1 MAIVGPKHWRSKQ
14 IESALEQA
22 NEECD
27 IVEIGYVPDEEMHT
41 LVKHSTGVLMPSHYE
56 GFGIPLA
63 LARSYGIP
71 SLTSCNSSL
80 VEVTEA
86 NTIYADP
93 GSEDSLA
100 LGMYQLLQ
108 QQSINNMPIKD
119 DWLSY
124 TRDLIHLHLQETKNI
139 KFENTKIQKVA

>member
-1 MAIVGPKHWRSKQ
+1 
-14 IESALEQA
+14 
-22 NEECD
+22 
-27 IVEIGYVPDEEMHT
+27 MHS
-41 LVKHSTGVLMPSHYE
+41 LVKHSSGVLMPSLYE

-71 SLTSCNSSL
+71 TLTASNSSL

-86 NTIYADP
+86 NTIFVDP
-93 GSEDSLA
+93 GSKDSLA
-100 LGMYQLLQ
+100 LGLYELLKQ
-108 QQSINNMPIKD
+108 PFQNISMKD

-139 KFENTKIQKVA
+139 KFENTKIPKVA

>member
-1 MAIVGPKHWRSKQ
+1 M
-14 IESALEQA
+14 ET
-22 NEECD
+22 
-27 IVEIGYVPDEEMHT
+27 GYVPDKELQA
-41 LVKHSTGVLMPSHYE
+41 LVKNSSGVLMPSLYE

-63 LARSYGIP
+63 LARGYGIP
-71 SLTSCNSSL
+71 TLTSCNSSL

-93 GSEDSLA
+93 TSMDSLA

-108 QQSINNMPIKD
+108 QPLPTKPKVD

-124 TRDLIHLHLQETKNI
+124 TRDLIHLHLQESNNISAKNS
-139 KFENTKIQKVA
+139 KILRLSLIHI

>member
-1 MAIVGPKHWRSKQ
+1 
-14 IESALEQA
+14 
-22 NEECD
+22 
-27 IVEIGYVPDEEMHT
+27 
-41 LVKHSTGVLMPSHYE
+41 MPSLYE

-71 SLTSCNSSL
+71 SLTACNSSL

-100 LGMYQLLQ
+100 LGMYELLQ
-108 QQSINNMPIKD
+108 QPFQNISMKD

-124 TRDLIHLHLQETKNI
+124 TRDLIQLHLQESTNI
-139 KFENTKIQKVA
+139 KLDNTPIYRVT

>member
-1 MAIVGPKHWRSKQ
+1 
-14 IESALEQA
+14 
-22 NEECD
+22 
-27 IVEIGYVPDEEMHT
+27 
-41 LVKHSTGVLMPSHYE
+41 MPSLYE

-71 SLTSCNSSL
+71 TLTACNSSL

-86 NTIYADP
+86 NTIYAEP
-93 GSEDSLA
+93 GSVDSLA

-108 QQSINNMPIKD
+108 QPMQNIPIMD

-124 TRDLIHLHLQETKNI
+124 TRDLINLHLQESNNTSA
-139 KFENTKIQKVA
+139 ENSKTLKVS

>member
-1 MAIVGPKHWRSKQ
+1 MS
-14 IESALEQA
+14 
-22 NEECD
+22 
-27 IVEIGYVPDEEMHT
+27 
-41 LVKHSTGVLMPSHYE
+41 
-56 GFGIPLA
+56 LA

-71 SLTSCNSSL
+71 TLTSCNSSL

-93 GSEDSLA
+93 GSVDSLA

-108 QQSINNMPIKD
+108 QPLPNIPIMD

-124 TRDLIHLHLQETKNI
+124 TRDLINLHLQESKNI
-139 KFENTKIQKVA
+139 TLKNTTIPKVP